1 MTLHFR
7 VDAAEGGASGRGVRL
22 LSFVAAAICAV
33 QLSSPLLGQSN
44 TFPSTGDVGIGTTT
58 PVSPL
63 QVVGTSTLTN
73 ATFGPGPGSGGQGTF
88 DALGLTEADG
98 QGFAD
103 LSSNLYY
110 NGSQWN
116 LRNTSNDGWVTA
128 MNNNPMGTS
137 PQSGW
142 GVYHA
147 AYNASPATLTGFFNI
162 TPSGNIGVGTTKPN
176 SLLNIFSSTSYGSGG
191 TLLTL
196 EPAGMPT
203 GPASMLSWQ
212 RNTDNWTPAGIG
224 QLYSSGE
231 AYGGNLMLYTHA
243 DDGSNTSAP
252 LERLRILANGNV
264 GIGTTDPANL
274 LSVHGTIQAEE
285 VLVNTGWSD
294 YVFDPDY
301 RLQPLSEVAD
311 YVKENHHL
319 PEIPS
324 AAEVKENGVSLGEMQ
339 SKLLAKIEELTLHMI
354 QTEERNDRLEQQNQ
368 DLQARI
374 ARLESHDTKTDVASD
389 RSRR

>member
-1 MTLHFR
+1 MTHFQI
-7 VDAAEGGASGRGVRL
+7 DAAEGSVFWRRGRL
-22 LSFVAAAICAV
+22 LSLVIAVICAAQV
-33 QLSSPLLGQSN
+33 SSPLCGQSN
-44 TFPSTGDVGIGTTT
+44 TFPSTGDVGIGTTA

-63 QVVGTSTLTN
+63 QVIGTSTQTN
-73 ATFGPGPGSGGQGTF
+73 ATFGPAGSAGTF
-88 DALGLTEADG
+88 DVLGLTIGDG

-103 LSSNLYY
+103 LGSNLYY
-110 NGSQWN
+110 TGSQWN
-116 LRNTSNDGWVTA
+116 LRNTSNDGWMTA

-137 PQSGW
+137 PASSF

-147 AYNASPATLTGFFNI
+147 AYNATPATLTPFFSI

-176 SLLNIFSSTSYGSGG
+176 SLLNLYSGTSYGVGG

-196 EPAGMPT
+196 EPT
-203 GPASMLSWQ
+203 GQQSGSASMLSWQ
-212 RNTDNWTPAGIG
+212 RNLDNWTPAGIG
-224 QLYSSGE
+224 QLYSLGD
-231 AYGGNLMLYTHA
+231 AYGGVLLFYTHA
-243 DDGSNTSAP
+243 DDSSNTSAP
-252 LERLRILANGNV
+252 LERMRILANGNV
-264 GIGTTDPANL
+264 GIGTSSPAHL
-274 LSVHGTIQAEE
+274 LHVAGTIGAEE
-285 VLVNTGWSD
+285 VIVSATGAD

-324 AAEVKENGVSLGEMQ
+324 AEEVKESGMSLGEMQ

-354 QTEERNDRLEQQNQ
+354 QTGERNDRLEQQNQ

-374 ARLESHDTKTDVASD
+374 ARLESHDTKTEVAVD
-389 RSRR
+389 QPGR